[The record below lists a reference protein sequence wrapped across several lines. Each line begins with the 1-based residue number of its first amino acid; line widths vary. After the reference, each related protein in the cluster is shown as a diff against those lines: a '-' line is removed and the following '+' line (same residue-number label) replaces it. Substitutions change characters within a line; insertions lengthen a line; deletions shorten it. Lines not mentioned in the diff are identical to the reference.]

1 MENFYIQGIVAIVIA
16 CLAVLLL
23 GNLRKKGSEI
33 LMMVQRGIVS
43 FLAILGLNKL
53 FGILA
58 LPLFVGINFWTLLT
72 CVFLGIPGVCM
83 LFCLSMF

>member
-1 MENFYIQGIVAIVIA
+1 MENFYVQGIIAIVIA

-23 GNLRKKGSEI
+23 GNLRKRGNTL
-33 LMMVQRGIVS
+33 LMIIQRGIVG
-43 FLAILGLNKL
+43 FLAILGFNKL
-53 FGILA
+53 FSILA

-72 CVFLGIPGVCM
+72 CVLLGIPGVCM

>member
-1 MENFYIQGIVAIVIA
+1 MENFYVQGIIAIVIA

-23 GNLRKKGSEI
+23 GNLRKRGNTL
-33 LMMVQRGIVS
+33 LMIIQRGIVG

-53 FGILA
+53 FSILA

-72 CVFLGIPGVCM
+72 GVLLGIPGVCM

>member
-1 MENFYIQGIVAIVIA
+1 MENFYVQGIIAIVIA

-23 GNLRKKGSEI
+23 GNLRKRGNTL
-33 LMMVQRGIVS
+33 LMIIQRGIVG

-53 FGILA
+53 FSILA

-72 CVFLGIPGVCM
+72 CVLLGIPGVCM

>member
-58 LPLFVGINFWTLLT
+58 LPIFVGINFWTLLT

>member
-23 GNLRKKGSEI
+23 GNLRKRGNTL
-33 LMMVQRGIVS
+33 LMIIQRGIVG

-53 FGILA
+53 FSILA

-72 CVFLGIPGVCM
+72 CVLLGIPGVCM

>member
-1 MENFYIQGIVAIVIA
+1 MENFYVQGIIAIVIA

-23 GNLRKKGSEI
+23 GNLRKRGNTL
-33 LMMVQRGIVS
+33 LMIIQRGIVG

-72 CVFLGIPGVCM
+72 CVLLGIPGVCM

>member
-1 MENFYIQGIVAIVIA
+1 MENFYVQGIIAIVTA

-23 GNLRKKGSEI
+23 GNLRKKGSAV
-33 LMMVQRGIVS
+33 LLMVQRGIVG
-43 FLAILGLNKL
+43 FLAILGCNKL
-53 FGILA
+53 FGMLA

-72 CVFLGIPGVCM
+72 CFFLGIPGVCM

>member
-23 GNLRKKGSEI
+23 GNFRKKGSEI

-58 LPLFVGINFWTLLT
+58 FPLFVGINFWTLLT